1 MFDQITSFE
10 NLHQAYRLVRRL
22 KRFRVAQQRYELHLE
37 VNLARLQDR
46 LRSQKYRPRAYRHF
60 MVHEPKMRQIAAPHF
75 EDRIVHQAIVRII
88 EPQIVSTF
96 IPSSYACIKG
106 RGTHKAVL
114 DLQQALG
121 SHSPDSFFL
130 KADIRHYFA
139 SIDHQALKQI
149 IRRHISCPKTLSL
162 LDQIVASFEADPG
175 KGIPIGNLTS
185 QIFANMYL
193 SDLDRFARDSGMTSY
208 FRYMDDFVVVADQKQ
223 QVLRFMRDAERF
235 LHEELVLDLHPQ
247 KRLVQ
252 RTSFGIDFCGYH
264 ILADRILMR
273 KKTLRRFVRKYK
285 RAHKKLE
292 ALKRQQQ
299 ALLFPELE
307 PQVSDRI
314 QELEAKLAHSVTSHS
329 GFLRYAQLDFSKGQF
344 AYASNI
350 RLPYQPQL

>member
-1 MFDQITSFE
+1 MFEQITSFE

-22 KRFRVAQQRYELHLE
+22 KRHRVAQQRYELHLE
-37 VNLARLQDR
+37 MNLARLQDR
-46 LRSQKYRPRAYRHF
+46 LRAQKYRPRAYRHF

-96 IPSSYACIKG
+96 IPSTYACIKG

-121 SHSPDSFFL
+121 RHTPDSFFL

-139 SIDHQALKQI
+139 SIDHQVLKQI
-149 IRRHISCPKTLSL
+149 IRRHISCSKTLSL
-162 LDQIVASFEADPG
+162 LDQIVASFETEPG

-185 QIFANMYL
+185 QLFANMYL
-193 SDLDRFARDSGMTSY
+193 ADLDRFARDTGMQSY

-223 QVLRFMRDAERF
+223 QLLRFLKDTERF
-235 LHEELVLDLHPQ
+235 LHSKLALEIHPK

-264 ILADRILMR
+264 IFADRILMR
-273 KKTLRRFVRKYK
+273 KKTLRRFVRQYK
-285 RAHKKLE
+285 RGYKKLVTLE
-292 ALKRQQQ
+292 HQQQ
-299 ALLFPELE
+299 ALLFPDME
-307 PQVSDRI
+307 PQVSEHI

-329 GFLRYAQLDFSKGQF
+329 GFLRYAQTDFSRGQF
-344 AYASNI
+344 AYANNI

>member
-22 KRFRVAQQRYELHLE
+22 KRYRVAQQRYELHLE
-37 VNLARLQDR
+37 VNLASLQKRLQ
-46 LRSQKYRPRAYRHF
+46 SQKYRPRAYRQF

-88 EPQIVSTF
+88 EPYIVPTF
-96 IPSSYACIKG
+96 IPTTYACIKG
-106 RGTHKAVL
+106 RGTHRAVL

-121 SHSPDSFFL
+121 GHSPDSFFL

-139 SIDHQALKQI
+139 SIDHQVLKQL

-162 LDQIVASFEADPG
+162 LDHIVASFEAGPG

-185 QIFANMYL
+185 QLFANMYL
-193 SDLDRFARDSGMTSY
+193 TDLDRFAHDAGMRSY

-223 QVLRFMRDAERF
+223 QLLRFLKDAEHY
-235 LHEELVLDLHPQ
+235 LHRGLALEIHPK
-247 KRLVQ
+247 KRLIQ
-252 RTSFGIDFCGYH
+252 RASFGIDFCGYH
-264 ILADRILMR
+264 VFADRILMR

-292 ALKRQQQ
+292 ALKHQQQ
-299 ALLFPELE
+299 ALLFPDLE
-307 PQVSDRI
+307 SQLGESIQV
-314 QELEAKLAHSVTSHS
+314 LEAKLTQSVTSHS
-329 GFLRYAQLDFSKGQF
+329 GFLRYSQLDFSRGQF
-344 AYASNI
+344 AYANNI

>member
-1 MFDQITSFE
+1 MFEQITSFE

-22 KRFRVAQQRYELHLE
+22 KRHRVAQQRYELHLE
-37 VNLARLQDR
+37 VNLARLQNR
-46 LRSQKYRPRAYRHF
+46 LRSQTYRPRAYRQF
-60 MVHEPKMRQIAAPHF
+60 IVLEPKMRQIAAPHF
-75 EDRIVHQAIVRII
+75 EDRIVHQAIVRIV

-96 IPSSYACIKG
+96 IPSTYACITE

-139 SIDHQALKQI
+139 SIDHRVLKQI
-149 IRRHISCPKTLSL
+149 LCRHISCPTTLRL
-162 LDQIVASFEADPG
+162 LDYIVASFEATPG

-185 QIFANMYL
+185 QLFANMYL
-193 SDLDRFARDSGMTSY
+193 SDLDRFAHEAGVQSY

-223 QVLRFMRDAERF
+223 QLLRFLEDAEHF
-235 LHEELVLDLHPQ
+235 LENKLALEIHPQ

-264 ILADRILMR
+264 IFADRILMR
-273 KKTLRRFVRKYK
+273 KQTLRRFVRKYK
-285 RAHKKLE
+285 RGAKKLV
-292 ALKRQQQ
+292 ALEQQQQ
-299 ALLFPELE
+299 ALLFPGIE
-307 PQVSDRI
+307 PQLNGRI
-314 QELEAKLAHSVTSHS
+314 RELKAKLVHSVVSHS
-329 GFLRYAQLDFSKGQF
+329 GFLRYAQTDFSRGQF
-344 AYASNI
+344 VYANNI